1 MAALIHPSTDD
12 FLESLEETVRI
23 EAEQSPLSETLEA
36 MPIWISRGVLYLCI
50 LFVIVSLLFACLGRV
65 DEVANA
71 PAVITPQGRLK
82 PVQTDL
88 EGIVTELLVK
98 EGEQVTANQPLA
110 RIDSADVVKILS
122 EVRTAER
129 SLEAVQRELNE
140 AIPLK
145 QRQTEI
151 QTAIQQQKIAS
162 QEQRQQA
169 LQLQIASENRAL
181 ELLREQH
188 VINQNQ
194 QQEKLSR
201 LKLDRKFAKAHA
213 DRQEEQLASVM
224 QLVKQSAASRSDLRG
239 AQEKY
244 DTASVALAKV
254 ESQIN
259 ETENESRLQEV
270 TLQTRINEREK
281 AIAAIK
287 VLIAENAVATR
298 QSELEIRR
306 LTGELETQKLN
317 TQHKH
322 DALKVQLTQS
332 QKQARLNLSGMST
345 ELMQRFT
352 NGEFEETD
360 EHLVLAPIDGTVGQ
374 IHVTDG
380 EAARRGATLITL
392 IPEGATLVAEVK
404 IPNRE
409 VGKVRESM
417 QARFKF
423 DAFPYARHGA
433 ITGELNQLVKVA
445 EASRSQSGGSGTGSA
460 AGTGTYY
467 RGYCTLDQTY
477 FRVDG
482 TRKPLLPGMTATT
495 EIVTG
500 RKRIIEVL
508 LQPLLAFQ
516 QGKKAEE

>member
-1 MAALIHPSTDD
+1 MAALIPPSSDD
-12 FLESLEETVRI
+12 FLESLDETERI
-23 EAEQSPLSETLEA
+23 EEEQSPLSETLES
-36 MPIWISRGVLYLCI
+36 MPVWISRGVRYLCI

-65 DEVANA
+65 DEVAKA

-122 EVRTAER
+122 EVQTAER

-151 QTAIQQQKIAS
+151 QTAIQKQKIAS

-169 LQLQIASENRAL
+169 LQLQIASEKRAL
-181 ELLREQH
+181 ELLQEQH
-188 VINQNQ
+188 LINQKQ

-201 LKLDRKFAKAHA
+201 LQLDRKFVKAQA

-244 DTASVALAKV
+244 DTASAALAKV

-259 ETENESRLQEV
+259 EAENESHLQEV

-287 VLIAENAVATR
+287 VQIAENAVAS
-298 QSELEIRR
+298 QQAELEIRR
-306 LTGELETQKLN
+306 LTGELETQKLT
-317 TQHKH
+317 TQHKY
-322 DALKVQLTQS
+322 DALRVQLAQS
-332 QKQARLNLSGMST
+332 QKRARLNLSGMSP
-345 ELMQRFT
+345 ELMQQLT
-352 NGEFEETD
+352 SGNFEETD

-380 EAARRGATLITL
+380 ETARRGATLITL
-392 IPEGATLVAEVK
+392 IPEGATLIAEVR

-409 VGKVRESM
+409 VGKVREAM

-460 AGTGTYY
+460 AGSGTYY

-482 TRKPLLPGMTATT
+482 VRKPLLPGMTAQA

>member
-1 MAALIHPSTDD
+1 MAALIPPSTDD
-12 FLESLEETVRI
+12 FLESLEETERI
-23 EAEQSPLSETLEA
+23 EEEQSPLSETLEA

-82 PVQTDL
+82 PIQTDL

-145 QRQTEI
+145 QRQTES

-181 ELLREQH
+181 ELLRELH
-188 VINQNQ
+188 VINQKQ
-194 QQEKLSR
+194 QQEKLIR
-201 LKLDRKFAKAHA
+201 LQLDRKFAKAQA

-244 DTASVALAKV
+244 DTASAALAKV

-259 ETENESRLQEV
+259 ETENDSRLQEV

-298 QSELEIRR
+298 QAELEIRR
-306 LTGELETQKLN
+306 LTGDLETQKLN

-332 QKQARLNLSGMST
+332 QKQARLNLSGMSP
-345 ELMQRFT
+345 ELIRRFT

-380 EAARRGATLITL
+380 EAARRGTTLITL

-445 EASRSQSGGSGTGSA
+445 EASRSQSGSSGTGSA
-460 AGTGTYY
+460 AGSGTYY

-482 TRKPLLPGMTATT
+482 TRKPLLPGMTATA